1 MRSGRHWA
9 TRGLQAP
16 PARQRGKTGD
26 RDCVRH
32 LWIFGPCLRVCN
44 DRGVSPVCRHQFQ
57 VERSERL
64 CRRARRH
71 PTAALRIG
79 IARYHRSRV
88 ARIRPVRNC
97 RGGVSSGLAA
107 QIAHDEVNPSPPA
120 YDSPSVAN
128 GWEVIAISLALA
140 WILWPHYGA
149 VLWATVL
156 AIVFAALHRRPIT
169 S

>member
-44 DRGVSPVCRHQFQ
+44 DWGVSPVCRHQFQ

-64 CRRARRH
+64 
-71 PTAALRIG
+71 
-79 IARYHRSRV
+79 
-88 ARIRPVRNC
+88 C

-120 YDSPSVAN
+120 DDSPSVAN

-140 WILWPHYGA
+140 WILWPH
-149 VLWATVL
+149 
-156 AIVFAALHRRPIT
+156 
-169 S
+169 